1 MVRERAQ
8 VLVIF
13 HAAVD
18 GLLQFGRERFRF
30 LLPLLRRRRCILRG
44 TLPTDTFARGGV
56 VVESG
61 PLLAISFAWAEGQ
74 SRKMSRKRGWGGGG
88 GGRAYKCVR
97 VSGASSHSS
106 IPSVNSIPTCSH
118 HPLTT
123 LTGIASNSSLSIRS
137 GVRPVS
143 SRIKSNKSRSSL

>member
-8 VLVIF
+8 VLVIV
-13 HAAVD
+13 HAVVD
-18 GLLQFGRERFRF
+18 GLLQLGRERFRF
-30 LLPLLRRRRCILRG
+30 LLLLRRGRVLRR

-56 VVESG
+56 VVEPG
-61 PLLAISFAWAEGQ
+61 PFLAAWLRGRCQVSVIYEPG
-74 SRKMSRKRGWGGGG
+74 KRGKV
-88 GGRAYKCVR
+88 AYKCVR

-118 HPLTT
+118 HPRTT
-123 LTGIASNSSLSIRS
+123 LTGCASNSSLSIRS

-143 SRIKSNKSRSSL
+143 SRIKSNRSRSSL